1 MRFLQGFNGWEA
13 KHVRRCSNGA
23 VHSLA
28 KYAKFVFD
36 CVIWVEDS
44 PNNRKPSLFGR
55 IHIGHLP
62 QLMKF
67 FMHWLSKKKKKKK
80 IYEINHRICYMIYQD
95 GLNSFVL
102 YSWLS
107 KSQFGS

>member
-67 FMHWLSKKKKKKK
+67 FMHWLSKKKKKKD
-80 IYEINHRICYMIYQD
+80 I
-95 GLNSFVL
+95 
-102 YSWLS
+102 
-107 KSQFGS
+107 